1 MGFGVGVM
9 IMFVKKSIQR
19 KNKRDLTIA
28 ESTVSFES
36 QQPEP
41 VNAYEEI
48 NDIISVSH
56 DADINQNDEH
66 SDTSYPSV
74 NTERS
79 SQNSQHTD
87 YLNPY
92 QSITPCTDHH
102 LYMTTATSLDS
113 DSTNQFVTE
122 AYSSPFSDSGK
133 TEGSNKNYSGS
144 CISRQLNYVE
154 LQMNTSIKAKNNVS
168 DKYVNTCIFADQPNQ
183 DQPSTQKTH
192 YAEITHTV

>member
-1 MGFGVGVM
+1 MGVM
-9 IMFVKKSIQR
+9 IMFVKKCIQR
-19 KNKRDLTIA
+19 KHKRDLTIA

-36 QQPEP
+36 HPEP

-56 DADINQNDEH
+56 DADINQNDN
-66 SDTSYPSV
+66 SDTSNSSV

-92 QSITPCTDHH
+92 QPIIPCTDHH
-102 LYMTTATSLDS
+102 LYMTTATSQDFNS
-113 DSTNQFVTE
+113 ANQFVTE
-122 AYSSPFSDSGK
+122 AYSSPVSGK

-144 CISRQLNYVE
+144 SFSRQLNYVE
-154 LQMNTSIKAKNNVS
+154 LQMNTSIQAKNNVS
-168 DKYVNTCIFADQPNQ
+168 DKYVNTLILADQPNL
-183 DQPSTQKTH
+183 DQPSTQKTQ
-192 YAEITHTV
+192 YAEITHTA